1 LQSLDSGCAF
11 SDDLPERN
19 GRIKRRARHSNRSWR
34 TLPVF
39 RLASQSDD
47 RRRRNE
53 PKFCLSHRQ
62 RAAAARGKAVMV
74 RPQRDCRPCET
85 FGLLGRT
92 WSLAVARFS
101 AITFLIVVHR
111 TVLAALFAA
120 GWLLRRKR
128 DRAHHCN

>member
-1 LQSLDSGCAF
+1 
-11 SDDLPERN
+11 
-19 GRIKRRARHSNRSWR
+19 
-34 TLPVF
+34 
-39 RLASQSDD
+39 
-47 RRRRNE
+47 
-53 PKFCLSHRQ
+53 
-62 RAAAARGKAVMV
+62 MV

-128 DRAHHCN
+128 DRAHHYN